1 MTLWAI
7 KEGGGEAVTDL
18 IISLFHID
26 RHIWYLVSYL
36 SPSNAVT
43 AVEIGADVHC

>member
-7 KEGGGEAVTDL
+7 KKKTVTDV

-26 RHIWYLVSYL
+26 RHIWYLVSYH
-36 SPSNAVT
+36 SPSNVAT

>member
-7 KEGGGEAVTDL
+7 KEEKKTVTDL

-26 RHIWYLVSYL
+26 CHMWYLVSYL
-36 SPSNAVT
+36 SLSNAVT